1 MKRNLLLLIII
12 IITIPV
18 FGINNGRYGIVK
30 ASRLNLREK
39 SSTMSNIKATL
50 EYGNVVTI
58 QSLNDDWAN
67 VTYNYGGDE
76 YWGYLKTDYI
86 EIIDNS
92 FPKPGNMQATWIWK
106 GSEPGATIGYLYLT
120 KEKDGNY
127 SYDLR
132 IISEELRET
141 GGTGIVIQNCGRIH
155 YNPEMENISNLD
167 NPDNEILYDAKKGLL
182 YLDGFLWE

>member
-18 FGINNGRYGIVK
+18 FGINNGIVK

-39 SSTMSNIKATL
+39 PSTMSNIKATL

-155 YNPEMENISNLD
+155 YNPEMGNISNLD